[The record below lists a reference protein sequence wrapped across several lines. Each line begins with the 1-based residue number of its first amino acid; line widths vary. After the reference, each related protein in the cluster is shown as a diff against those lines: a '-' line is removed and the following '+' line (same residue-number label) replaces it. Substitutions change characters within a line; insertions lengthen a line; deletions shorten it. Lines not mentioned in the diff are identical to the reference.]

1 MRRATTMRLGW
12 RKAIT
17 RRHPGYVRT
26 KVFGEISIGWQNSC
40 FTTKYNYIAK
50 GVFIWVMQK
59 ETQQLLLS

>member
-1 MRRATTMRLGW
+1 MRLGW

-40 FTTKYNYIAK
+40 FIALISSALEEANTL
-50 GVFIWVMQK
+50 GHAFII
-59 ETQQLLLS
+59 L